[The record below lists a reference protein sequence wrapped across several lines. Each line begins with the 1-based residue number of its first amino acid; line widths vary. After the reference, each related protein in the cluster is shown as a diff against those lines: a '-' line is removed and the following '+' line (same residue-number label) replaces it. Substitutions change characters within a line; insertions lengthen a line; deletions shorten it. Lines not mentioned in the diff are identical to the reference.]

1 MAMDDVAFDFMDAIA
16 PGCTVMFP
24 YDGTVSYMNWR
35 TTELSGYIWRNML
48 GMSHKNICSTMPQRV
63 RSPRLKRQLESV
75 STPRGF

>member
-24 YDGTVSYMNWR
+24 FNGTVSYANWR
-35 TTELSGYIWRNML
+35 TTELSGYIRGNML
-48 GMSHKNICSTMPQRV
+48 RMPHKNICFTMPQRV
-63 RSPRLKRQLESV
+63 TSPRLKRQLESV